1 MQRGNGRGT
10 SGRAFFVQMTD
21 DAHPLVTRTL
31 AQAQEHRQAGR
42 LDAAE
47 ILYREVLA
55 QRPGDEAAIDGLR
68 ATGALPPENDV
79 PPASEEPSAP
89 RSRGPKAVARELA
102 RRHVRP
108 AIEAAAQNPRILKY
122 RVLSTCRRVHGP
134 APRVLQPVLWVGPG
148 EVVLG
153 EDVQF
158 GWRRSPYFYTGYCH
172 VEAALPH
179 SRIELGD
186 RVEFNN
192 NTFIKSEGAGISV
205 GADGLFGAEV
215 QIFDSN
221 FHDLHPDRRRTGTP
235 RLAPVEIGPNIFVG
249 MGVKI
254 LKGVTIGADSVL
266 GAGAI
271 VTSDIPAGV
280 IAAGNPARVIREL

>member
-1 MQRGNGRGT
+1 
-10 SGRAFFVQMTD
+10 MTD

-68 ATGALPPENDV
+68 ATGALPPQDE
-79 PPASEEPSAP
+79 ALSAP
-89 RSRGPKAVARELA
+89 RSRDPKAVARELA

-122 RVLSTCRRVHGP
+122 RVLSTCRRMHGP

-148 EVVLG
+148 EVILG

-221 FHDLHPDRRRTGTP
+221 FHDLDPSRRRTGTP
-235 RLAPVEIGPNIFVG
+235 RLAPVEIGPNAFVG

-254 LKGVTIGADSVL
+254 LKGVTVGADSVL
-266 GAGAI
+266 GAGAV

-280 IAAGNPARVIREL
+280 IAAGNPARIIREL

>member
-1 MQRGNGRGT
+1 
-10 SGRAFFVQMTD
+10 MTD

-31 AQAQEHRQAGR
+31 AQAAEHRSAGR

-47 ILYREVLA
+47 VLYREVLA
-55 QRPGDEAAIDGLR
+55 ARPGDEAAIDGLR
-68 ATGALPPENDV
+68 ATGALPPSDAAASDV
-79 PPASEEPSAP
+79 SESGPAP
-89 RSRGPKAVARELA
+89 RRGPKAMARELA
-102 RRHVRP
+102 RRTVRP
-108 AIEAAAQNPRILKY
+108 TLEAAAQKPRIAKY
-122 RVLSTCRRVHGP
+122 RVLSTCRRIHGP
-134 APRVLQPVLWVGPG
+134 APRILQPVLWVGPG
-148 EVVLG
+148 EVILG

-172 VEAALPH
+172 IEAALPH
-179 SRIELGD
+179 SRIEFGD

-221 FHDLHPDRRRTGTP
+221 FHDLHPARRRTGTP
-235 RLAPVEIGPNIFVG
+235 RLAPVEIGPNVFVG

-254 LKGVTIGADSVL
+254 LKGVTVGADSVL
-266 GAGAI
+266 GAGA
-271 VTSDIPAGV
+271 VVSSDIPAGV
-280 IAAGNPARVIREL
+280 IVAGNPARVIREL